1 MRYTCN
7 SMSRRFSPTFAASF
21 AVILVCLSTAPAA
34 ARAPAAAPSQVQGPP
49 GLSPPGLRLRVY
61 LDCDCFQSY
70 LRDQI
75 DWVDFVRQPQDAD
88 VHLLSDTR
96 ETGGGG
102 RELTLRFVGVGGFA
116 GVDHALRVVTLTG
129 ETENVRREVVLRTA
143 SIGLLNYLAHRG
155 LPGDLDFS
163 VRSVA
168 RTGAAGRVPA
178 SDPWNLWVFSIRGGA
193 SLEEDENNR
202 EVNWDLNVSGDRVTH
217 NWKFSFGASIDL
229 ERETFNRLEDPD
241 QEPFTV
247 TQRERDVNWFAA
259 KSLGPHWSV
268 GIDGNMRSS
277 TFGNT
282 RFSGSTAPAV
292 EFSIFPYEE
301 YATRQL
307 LLQYEIGV
315 EHARYNEVTIFDK
328 LQETLWRHELS
339 ASFDQRQPWGS
350 IDTGLEWSQYL
361 HDRRKYRLEADGEL
375 SFRIVRGLSINLEGS
390 ASRIRDQ
397 LALPRRDATPEEILL
412 RLRELQSGY
421 EFRFSAGFTYSFGS
435 IFNNVVNPR
444 FGG

>member
-1 MRYTCN
+1 MQYT
-7 SMSRRFSPTFAASF
+7 SQRMMRRFLPTLTAALPLL
-21 AVILVCLSTAPAA
+21 LVCMPRATAA
-34 ARAPAAAPSQVQGPP
+34 AQPPTGAPPQVEQPPVLSQSGM
-49 GLSPPGLRLRVY
+49 RLRVY

-96 ETGGGG
+96 GTGGGG
-102 RELTLRFVGVGGFA
+102 REVTMRFVGVGA
-116 GVDHALRVVTLTG
+116 LDGVDHDLRVVTMTG
-129 ETENVRREVVLRTA
+129 ETENVRRQAVLRTA
-143 SIGLLNYLAHRG
+143 SIGLLYYLAHRG
-155 LPGDLDFS
+155 LPSDLDFT
-163 VRSVA
+163 VRSVVRA
-168 RTGAAGRVPA
+168 GAAAVVPA

-193 SLEEDENNR
+193 SLDEDENNR
-202 EVNWDLNVSGDRVTH
+202 ELNWDLNASGDRVTD
-217 NWKFSFGASIDL
+217 NWKFSFGASLDL

-241 QEPFTV
+241 EEPFTV
-247 TQRERDVNWFAA
+247 TQRERDLNWFAA

-292 EFSIFPYEE
+292 EFSVFPYQE

-307 LLQYEIGV
+307 LFQYEIGV
-315 EHARYNEVTIFDK
+315 EHARYNEVTIFGK
-328 LQETLWRHELS
+328 LRETLWRHELS

-350 IDTGLEWSQYL
+350 IDAGLEWSQYL
-361 HDRRKYRLEADGEL
+361 HDRSKYRLEGDGEL
-375 SFRIVRGLSINLEGS
+375 SIRIFRGLSVSLDAS

-397 LALPRRDATPEEILL
+397 LSLPRRDATPEEILL

>member
-1 MRYTCN
+1 M
-7 SMSRRFSPTFAASF
+7 MRRFPTFAVALP
-21 AVILVCLSTAPAA
+21 VILVCLPSVPAA
-34 ARAPAAAPSQVQGPP
+34 AQPPVAAPPQVEQPP
-49 GLSPPGLRLRVY
+49 VLSPASLRLRVY

-96 ETGGGG
+96 GTGGGG
-102 RELTLRFVGVGGFA
+102 REVTLRFVGVGAFA
-116 GVDHALRVVTLTG
+116 GVDHDLRVVTMTG
-129 ETENVRREVVLRTA
+129 ETENVRREAVLRTA
-143 SIGLLNYLAHRG
+143 SIGLLYYLAHRG
-155 LPGDLDFS
+155 LPSDLDFT
-163 VRSVA
+163 VRSVVRA
-168 RTGAAGRVPA
+168 GAPA
-178 SDPWNLWVFSIRGGA
+178 VAPPADPWNLWVFSIRGGA
-193 SLEEDENNR
+193 SLDEDENNR
-202 EVNWDLNVSGDRVTH
+202 ELNWDLNVSGDRVTD

-241 QEPFTV
+241 EEPFTV
-247 TQRERDVNWFAA
+247 TQRERNLNWFAA
-259 KSLGPHWSV
+259 KSLGPHWSL

-292 EFSIFPYEE
+292 EFSVFPYEE

-307 LLQYEIGV
+307 LFQYEIGI
-315 EHARYNEVTIFDK
+315 EHARYNEVTIFEK
-328 LQETLWRHELS
+328 LRETLWRHELS

-350 IDTGLEWSQYL
+350 IDAGLEWSQYL
-361 HDRRKYRLEADGEL
+361 HDRSKYRLEADGEL
-375 SFRIVRGLSINLEGS
+375 SVRIIRGLSVRLEGN

-397 LALPRRDATPEEILL
+397 LSLPRRDATPEEILL

-421 EFRFSAGFTYSFGS
+421 EFGFSAGFTYSFGS